1 MYLEFVYF
9 TFKAGEHG
17 SGGGGKKKK
26 KKKKRLMH

>member
-26 KKKKRLMH
+26 KKRLMH